1 MIDPAS
7 TAPIRPNSGA
17 YGDELPSGSSRGP
30 TRVPTKAPATNPA
43 SDKTPTMNPE
53 RDPCSAISAAKA
65 TMIQSMAVKARE
77 ATGSLG
83 AE

>member
-1 MIDPAS
+1 
-7 TAPIRPNSGA
+7 
-17 YGDELPSGSSRGP
+17 
-30 TRVPTKAPATNPA
+30 VPTKAPATNPA